1 MQEGATAE
9 MPARSYKS
17 AHLGTGA
24 RLEKTAALRVLDG
37 CRPDPLAA
45 LDCYVTGTLDVP
57 ETLSLRC
64 FDPLHAA

>member
-9 MPARSYKS
+9 IRARSYKS
-17 AHLGTGA
+17 AHLGNGA
-24 RLEKTAALRVLDG
+24 RLEKTAALRAFDG

-45 LDCYVTGTLDVP
+45 HDRYVTGTPDVP

-64 FDPLHAA
+64 FDVLHAA